1 MHGSP
6 HSHDARVPMILRS
19 TGLALGG
26 VDRPAGIE
34 APMPS
39 VAAGLGLR
47 PPEQADGIALPELIP
62 PAAD

>member
-1 MHGSP
+1 
-6 HSHDARVPMILRS
+6 MILRS